1 MVGIEPIP
9 GPRGNVSARKK
20 RVSELAYYYE
30 KMKRP
35 KLQGV
40 EKGQMIMG
48 FKMNL
53 TNKEIARQVG
63 CSPKTVRMWRVRYD
77 EDNKLERKKIPGSGQ
92 PQSLSPKDK
101 TRIKLLAAR
110 DRNLN
115 AIQICDE
122 IKGFRWSDKGEPN
135 TVRRQLKILGLNGR
149 IKRRK
154 PLLSIKNKA
163 ARLAWAIKYQHM
175 RDEWRSVVFTDESP
189 FTIFP
194 KCGKQY
200 VWRRPGEEYDERLVA
215 PTVKHGGGKIQVW
228 GAFHY
233 GGPGPI
239 RRITEKTMN
248 ATV

>member
-1 MVGIEPIP
+1 MMKTINLREKNP
-9 GPRGNVSARKK
+9 GLWSA
-20 RVSELAYYYE
+20 
-30 KMKRP
+30 
-35 KLQGV
+35 
-40 EKGQMIMG
+40 
-48 FKMNL
+48 
-53 TNKEIARQVG
+53 
-63 CSPKTVRMWRVRYD
+63 
-77 EDNKLERKKIPGSGQ
+77 
-92 PQSLSPKDK
+92 QSLSPKDK

-122 IKGFRWSDKGEPN
+122 IKDSDGVTKVSPN
-135 TVRRQLKILGLNGR
+135 TVRCQLKMLGLNGR

-194 KCGKQY
+194 KCGKEY

-233 GGPGPI
+233 GALDQLDELP
-239 RRITEKTMN
+239 RRP
-248 ATV
+248 